1 MSVQKK
7 FSMNF
12 SNYLAQLP
20 SEKAQALEKLAELLR
35 QQLPT
40 GFAERFDGRMLHFEV
55 PLSSYPQ
62 GYHAQAGQ
70 PLPFISLAAQKSHL
84 ALYHFGLYADEE
96 LLNWWTTAYTTA
108 SKYKLNMGKSCIRW
122 KKAEHIPW
130 SLVEELAQ
138 KMTPCSWIS
147 IYESKK

>member
-1 MSVQKK
+1 MFKKK

-12 SNYLAQLP
+12 SDYLAQLP
-20 SEKAQALEKLAELLR
+20 EEKAQALEKLAELLR

-40 GFAERFDGRMLHFEV
+40 GFTERFDGRMLHFEV
-55 PLSSYPQ
+55 PLSRYPQ
-62 GYHAQAGQ
+62 GYHAKPGQ

-96 LLNWWTTAYTTA
+96 LLNWWTAAYA
-108 SKYKLNMGKSCIRW
+108 AGSKYKLNMGKSCIRW
-122 KKAEHIPW
+122 KKAGHIPW
-130 SLVEELAQ
+130 PLIEELAQ
-138 KMTPCSWIS
+138 KMTPQAWIS